1 MGYRLY
7 KPKKG
12 KKKEKMTNIDR
23 LEVAGVIVASIIL
36 LGWSGWKIKDTFWP
50 APVEIEDETE
60 SETGEE
66 MTEETEPMS
75 VPSLEEAAKQ
85 EVGDLS
91 SASQWKTEES
101 ETAPETETETQAG
114 TETAEVAGGVSK
126 TEVKDKLQKETA
138 GTETETEETETQT
151 EPVTETEAQTE
162 AETQIGTGTEAE
174 TERKTETETEKTR
187 LHTRAETGAGK
198 TEHRALR
205 VKKEAGTETRQ
216 ETEPVG
222 TKLAGTEAKAKPA
235 AETETETETATE
247 KETEKKTEAE
257 TEAAPEPYLY
267 TSNGILNIRKA
278 PDKGAERLGQ
288 CPSGI
293 TLDVL
298 EYTEE
303 NPRWMKIRYN
313 GIVGYV
319 SAEFVLKTDNP
330 AYTPE

>member
-50 APVEIEDETE
+50 ATVEIEDEAE

-66 MTEETEPMS
+66 MTEETEPIS

-91 SASQWKTEES
+91 SASQWKAEES
-101 ETAPETETETQAG
+101 ETTPETETETQAG
-114 TETAEVAGGVSK
+114 TETAKTVDGVPK
-126 TEVKDKLQKETA
+126 TEAKNKLPKEKAGPKTETGETETQA
-138 GTETETEETETQT
+138 GSATGTKIGTETETETEEGT
-151 EPVTETEAQTE
+151 E
-162 AETQIGTGTEAE
+162 TEAE
-174 TERKTETETEKTR
+174 TEAKTEKTG
-187 LHTRAETGAGK
+187 LHAEAKAGTGK
-198 TEHRALR
+198 TEHRALK
-205 VKKEAGTETRQ
+205 VNKEAGTEARQ
-216 ETEPVG
+216 GTKPAG
-222 TKLAGTEAKAKPA
+222 TKLAGTEAKVKPVS
-235 AETETETETATE
+235 ETETETATE
-247 KETEKKTEAE
+247 EETEKE
-257 TEAAPEPYLY
+257 TEAASGPYLY

-303 NPRWMKIRYN
+303 NPRWMKIKYN

-330 AYTPE
+330 AYAPE

>member
-23 LEVAGVIVASIIL
+23 LEVAGVIVASVIL

-66 MTEETEPMS
+66 MTEETEPTS

-91 SASQWKTEES
+91 SASQWKAEES
-101 ETAPETETETQAG
+101 ETAPEAETETPTETETDK
-114 TETAEVAGGVSK
+114 TVDGVSK
-126 TEVKDKLQKETA
+126 TEAKDKLQKEKA

-151 EPVTETEAQTE
+151 ESVTETE
-162 AETQIGTGTEAE
+162 TQTGTEAE
-174 TERKTETETEKTR
+174 AETKAETEKKTETETEKTG

-205 VKKEAGTETRQ
+205 VKKEAGMETRQ
-216 ETEPVG
+216 GTEPTR
-222 TKLAGTEAKAKPA
+222 TKLAGPEAKAKPTA
-235 AETETETETATE
+235 ETETETATE
-247 KETEKKTEAE
+247 KETEKETEAE
-257 TEAAPEPYLY
+257 TEAAPGPYLY

-330 AYTPE
+330 AYAPE

>member
-1 MGYRLY
+1 
-7 KPKKG
+7 
-12 KKKEKMTNIDR
+12 MTNIDR
-23 LEVAGVIVASIIL
+23 LEIAGVVAASAIL
-36 LGWSGWKIKDTFWP
+36 LGWSGWKVKDTFWP
-50 APVEIEDETE
+50 ASIETEGEAE

-75 VPSLEEAAKQ
+75 VQSLEEAAKQ
-85 EVGDLS
+85 EMGDLS
-91 SASQWKTEES
+91 SASQRKAAES
-101 ETAPETETETQAG
+101 ETTPETETETQAEM
-114 TETAEVAGGVSK
+114 ETAKTVDGVHR
-126 TEVKDKLQKETA
+126 TEAKNKLPKEKP
-138 GTETETEETETQT
+138 GTETETQT
-151 EPVTETEAQTE
+151 EPATETEAKTE
-162 AETQIGTGTEAE
+162 TETQIGTGTEAE
-174 TERKTETETEKTR
+174 TERKTETETEKTG
-187 LHTRAETGAGK
+187 LPTRAETGAGK

-205 VKKEAGTETRQ
+205 VKKEAWTETRQ
-216 ETEPVG
+216 DTEPTR

-235 AETETETETATE
+235 AETEAETETATE
-247 KETEKKTEAE
+247 KETEKETEAE
-257 TEAAPEPYLY
+257 TEAASGPYLY

>member
-23 LEVAGVIVASIIL
+23 LEIAGVVAASAIL
-36 LGWSGWKIKDTFWP
+36 LGWSGWKVKDTFWP
-50 APVEIEDETE
+50 ASIETEGEEE
-60 SETGEE
+60 SETEE

-75 VPSLEEAAKQ
+75 VQSLEEAAKQ
-85 EVGDLS
+85 EMGDLS
-91 SASQWKTEES
+91 SASQWKTAES
-101 ETAPETETETQAG
+101 ETTPEPETETQAEMETAKTVDGVPRTEAKNKLPKEKAGPKTETGETETQAG
-114 TETAEVAGGVSK
+114 SATGTK
-126 TEVKDKLQKETA
+126 I
-138 GTETETEETETQT
+138 GTETETETEEGT
-151 EPVTETEAQTE
+151 E
-162 AETQIGTGTEAE
+162 TEAE
-174 TERKTETETEKTR
+174 TEAKTEKTG
-187 LHTRAETGAGK
+187 LHAEAETEIRE
-198 TEHRALR
+198 TEHRAL
-205 VKKEAGTETRQ
+205 KINKEAGTEARQ
-216 ETEPVG
+216 GTEPAG
-222 TKLAGTEAKAKPA
+222 TKLAGTEAKAKPVS
-235 AETETETETATE
+235 ETETETATE
-247 KETEKKTEAE
+247 KETEKETERE
-257 TEAAPEPYLY
+257 TEAASGPYLY

>member
-23 LEVAGVIVASIIL
+23 LEVAGVIVASVIL
-36 LGWSGWKIKDTFWP
+36 FGWSGWKIKDTFWP
-50 APVEIEDETE
+50 APVEIENETE

-66 MTEETEPMS
+66 MTEETEPTS

-91 SASQWKTEES
+91 SASQWKAAES
-101 ETAPETETETQAG
+101 ETAPETETETPAE
-114 TETAEVAGGVSK
+114 TETDKTVDGVSK
-126 TEVKDKLQKETA
+126 TEAKDKLQKEKA
-138 GTETETEETETQT
+138 GTKTETEETETQT
-151 EPVTETEAQTE
+151 ESVTE
-162 AETQIGTGTEAE
+162 AETQTGTEVEAEAEAE
-174 TERKTETETEKTR
+174 TEKETETEKTG
-187 LHTRAETGAGK
+187 LHAGAETETGE

-205 VKKEAGTETRQ
+205 VKKEAWTETRP
-216 ETEPVG
+216 ETEPAG
-222 TKLAGTEAKAKPA
+222 IKLAGTEAKAKPV
-235 AETETETETATE
+235 TETETATE
-247 KETEKKTEAE
+247 EETEKETEAE
-257 TEAAPEPYLY
+257 TEAAPGPYLY

-303 NPRWMKIRYN
+303 NPRWMKIKYN

-330 AYTPE
+330 AYAPE

>member
-23 LEVAGVIVASIIL
+23 LEIAGVVAASAIL
-36 LGWSGWKIKDTFWP
+36 LGWSGWKVKDTFWP
-50 APVEIEDETE
+50 ASIETEGEEE
-60 SETGEE
+60 SETEE

-75 VPSLEEAAKQ
+75 VQSLEEAAKQ
-85 EVGDLS
+85 EMGDLS
-91 SASQWKTEES
+91 SASQWKAAES
-101 ETAPETETETQAG
+101 ETTPEPETETQAEMETAKTVDGVPRTEAKNKLPKEKAGPKTETGETETQAG
-114 TETAEVAGGVSK
+114 SATGTKIGTETK
-126 TEVKDKLQKETA
+126 
-138 GTETETEETETQT
+138 TETEEGTE
-151 EPVTETEAQTE
+151 
-162 AETQIGTGTEAE
+162 TEAE
-174 TERKTETETEKTR
+174 TEAKTEKTG
-187 LHTRAETGAGK
+187 LHAEAETEIRE

-205 VKKEAGTETRQ
+205 VKKEAWTETRQ
-216 ETEPVG
+216 DTEPTR

-235 AETETETETATE
+235 AETEAETETATE
-247 KETEKKTEAE
+247 KETEKETEAE
-257 TEAAPEPYLY
+257 TEAASGPYLY

>member
-23 LEVAGVIVASIIL
+23 LEVAGVIVASVIL

-50 APVEIEDETE
+50 ATVEIEDEAE
-60 SETGEE
+60 NETGEE
-66 MTEETEPMS
+66 MTEETEPIS

-91 SASQWKTEES
+91 SAGQWKAAES

-114 TETAEVAGGVSK
+114 AETAEAAGGVSK
-126 TEVKDKLQKETA
+126 TEVKDKLPKEKA

-151 EPVTETEAQTE
+151 EPATETETQTE
-162 AETQIGTGTEAE
+162 AETQTGTEAE
-174 TERKTETETEKTR
+174 TE
-187 LHTRAETGAGK
+187 A
-198 TEHRALR
+198 
-205 VKKEAGTETRQ
+205 
-216 ETEPVG
+216 
-222 TKLAGTEAKAKPA
+222 EAKPV
-235 AETETETETATE
+235 TETETETATE
-247 KETEKKTEAE
+247 EETEKEKKTERETEKETEAE
-257 TEAAPEPYLY
+257 TEAAPGPYLY

-303 NPRWMKIRYN
+303 NPMWMKIRYN

-330 AYTPE
+330 AYAPE